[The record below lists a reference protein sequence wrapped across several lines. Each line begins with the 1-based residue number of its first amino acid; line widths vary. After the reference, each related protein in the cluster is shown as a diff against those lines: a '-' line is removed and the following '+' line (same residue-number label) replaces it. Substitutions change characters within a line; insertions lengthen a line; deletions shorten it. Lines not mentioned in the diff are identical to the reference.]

1 MRREHLMEPTK
12 ELVDELF
19 MDKVRAAREMAPGDK
34 LMLGPILFDKVCR
47 RMADGIRWQFPD
59 ADEARVHQ
67 ILLER
72 LRIARELE
80 ARPMRVSHDE

>member
-1 MRREHLMEPTK
+1 MEPTK
-12 ELVDELF
+12 ELVDALF

-34 LMLGPILFDKVCR
+34 LMLGPILFDQVCR
-47 RMADGIRWQFPD
+47 RMAAGIRHQFPE

-72 LRIARELE
+72 LRIARQLE
-80 ARPMRVSHDE
+80 EHPFKVNDDE

>member
-1 MRREHLMEPTK
+1 MEPTK
-12 ELVDELF
+12 ELIDALF

-34 LMLGPILFDKVCR
+34 LMLGPILFDEVCK

-59 ADEARVHQ
+59 ADEARVHE

-72 LRIARELE
+72 LRIARQLE
-80 ARPMRVSHDE
+80 QTPVRVSDDER